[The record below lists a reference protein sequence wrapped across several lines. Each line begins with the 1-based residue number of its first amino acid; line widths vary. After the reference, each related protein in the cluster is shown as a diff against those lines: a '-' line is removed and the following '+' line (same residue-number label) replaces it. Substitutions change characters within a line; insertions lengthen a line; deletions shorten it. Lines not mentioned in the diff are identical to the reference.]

1 MEEIENLIDYHKNP
15 WILNYSRNDRKDI
28 VNKALYIGNLVI
40 ETIKLKLEP
49 ESHPFQS
56 NVNNLCT
63 KIELL
68 EKEMSLISQNFGN
81 YHENVGKIQET
92 VQTLTCNLKVSSLK
106 GQIGENF
113 VSRTINEYFPDDSLN
128 ITAHESQESD
138 MHFISGNF
146 KILIETKLY
155 STAVNT
161 RQIDKFYRDLERT
174 GFQYGIFISLSSG
187 IAGIKRFDFQETNN
201 KKVIFLPNAGFD
213 GINIIYSIIF
223 LRELEKCKKNSDCN
237 NNLTKGMLRQRFT
250 MLANSLT
257 ELETICNDVSR
268 IKFDITSTKNQ
279 ILTIMENLQKNVVE
293 TEIKTKYIV
302 TKITDK
308 INKNL
313 DFIKS
318 IDEDK
323 NEQFE
328 KGKYI
333 DKQYQLEI
341 LEKMRIDKDK
351 MIVIYQNLFKYFNS
365 KQLKVFE
372 ASAKW
377 YLMDNEEENVLGEF
391 KKSKFKI
398 ELMIYNPEIKIKI
411 DDNVYK
417 YLDSLI

>member
-1 MEEIENLIDYHKNP
+1 
-15 WILNYSRNDRKDI
+15 
-28 VNKALYIGNLVI
+28 
-40 ETIKLKLEP
+40 
-49 ESHPFQS
+49 
-56 NVNNLCT
+56 
-63 KIELL
+63 
-68 EKEMSLISQNFGN
+68 
-81 YHENVGKIQET
+81 
-92 VQTLTCNLKVSSLK
+92 
-106 GQIGENF
+106 
-113 VSRTINEYFPDDSLN
+113 
-128 ITAHESQESD
+128 
-138 MHFISGNF
+138 
-146 KILIETKLY
+146 
-155 STAVNT
+155 
-161 RQIDKFYRDLERT
+161 
-174 GFQYGIFISLSSG
+174 
-187 IAGIKRFDFQETNN
+187 
-201 KKVIFLPNAGFD
+201 
-213 GINIIYSIIF
+213 
-223 LRELEKCKKNSDCN
+223 
-237 NNLTKGMLRQRFT
+237 
-250 MLANSLT
+250 
-257 ELETICNDVSR
+257 
-268 IKFDITSTKNQ
+268 
-279 ILTIMENLQKNVVE
+279 MENLQKNVVE

-351 MIVIYQNLFKYFNS
+351 MVVIYQNLFEYFNS